1 MGWVF
6 SVGLLIGGLIFKNN
20 AAFIASG
27 LFAISG
33 SISIWLN
40 TIASAI
46 EKDKDKKKND
56 ILLREKNIGFYEERG
71 KMPT

>member
-1 MGWVF
+1 MGWVL
-6 SVGLLIGGLIFKNN
+6 SIGLLIGGLIFKNN
-20 AAFIASG
+20 AVFIASG

>member
-6 SVGLLIGGLIFKNN
+6 SIGLLIGGLIFKNN

-40 TIASAI
+40 TIASVI
-46 EKDKDKKKND
+46 EKDKDKKRMIFCFAK
-56 ILLREKNIGFYEERG
+56 K
-71 KMPT
+71 T

>member
-46 EKDKDKKKND
+46 EKDKDKKND

>member
-1 MGWVF
+1 MGWII
-6 SVGLLIGGLIFKNN
+6 SIGLLFGGLIFKND

-40 TIASAI
+40 TIASVI
-46 EKDKDKKKND
+46 EKDKDKK
-56 ILLREKNIGFYEERG
+56 E
-71 KMPT
+71 

>member
-46 EKDKDKKKND
+46 EKDKDKKEWYSASRKKHR
-56 ILLREKNIGFYEERG
+56 LLWRER
-71 KMPT
+71 